1 MNKYGFYITD
11 LKVTGENKKDA
22 EISFKDGF
30 NLISGISDTGKS
42 YLFDCLNYMLGKSDS
57 PKSIQEGSGYNNFY
71 LSIKTYDGQSYT
83 FYRKLKAKKI
93 QIKECDIDSF
103 NDSDIKYE
111 EYQIN
116 AQADKNISTF
126 LMKLNGVENKH
137 LKRSNS
143 SKVKLIY
150 TYIRKLASISE
161 TRVVFDESPFY
172 PTSQYSDF
180 PLYRNLLLYLI
191 TGKDAQ
197 NFTPIEKDE
206 IRKSRLNGQKE
217 FIEKRI
223 ERLSFQINELTQ
235 VQKPINRISV
245 ERDLNRLEDEAKNLD
260 LVINNLSTTRNN
272 IYQNLEK
279 TKSSILFIQEL
290 LDRMELLRSHY
301 KSDSNR
307 LSFIDEGQILLSQLK
322 SVNCPLCNGE
332 IDSEKLQEID
342 ENISIK
348 KSINSERKKINLKL
362 TDLNSTVNENKKE
375 LIRLDSELQ
384 IDYSEFE
391 NINKEICDSLNP
403 KLDSIREKI
412 SNIKEYYTQKSKY
425 DLFIK
430 DLELYNSE
438 YNNINRLLKLKRIS
452 ETIEEIDE
460 VIMKPFIEI
469 LKSTLKDWKYPNTE
483 FIKFDSNP
491 KVFDFVLTSKGRSS
505 FGKGMRAI
513 SYTAVIYSLIQY
525 CIDKNIP
532 FTRNLIIDSPL
543 TTYHGKE
550 QKTNE
555 DEIDVNIEHS
565 FFKHFAHKGLDFQFI
580 MFDNKVPP
588 IDVIK
593 NIHYIEF
600 TGEIGNNRFG
610 FFPVD

>member
-30 NLISGISDTGKS
+30 NLISGFSDTGKS
-42 YLFDCLNYMLGKSDS
+42 YVFGCLNYMLGKSDS
-57 PKSIQEGSGYNNFY
+57 PKSIPEGIGYNNFY
-71 LSIKTYDGQSYT
+71 LSIKTYDGKSYT
-83 FYRKLKAKKI
+83 FYRKLKAKVI
-93 QIKECDIDSF
+93 LIKECVINEFDDS
-103 NDSDIKYE
+103 NIKYE
-111 EYQIN
+111 EYQIKP
-116 AQADKNISTF
+116 QADKNISTF
-126 LMKLNGVENKH
+126 LLKLNGIEDKY
-137 LKRSNS
+137 LKKSNS
-143 SKVKLIY
+143 SKVRLLY
-150 TYIRKLASISE
+150 TYIRKLVLISE
-161 TRVVFDESPFY
+161 TRIVVEESPFY
-172 PTSQYSDF
+172 PTSQFQDSV
-180 PLYRNLLLYLI
+180 LYQNLLIYLI
-191 TGKDAQ
+191 SGKDAQ
-197 NFTPIEKDE
+197 NFTPIEKDD

-217 FIEKRI
+217 IIEKRI
-223 ERLSFQINELTQ
+223 ESLSQQIEELIDT
-235 VQKPINRISV
+235 QKPVDKIRI
-245 ERDLNRLEDEAKNLD
+245 ERDLNRLEEEAQNLD
-260 LVINNLSTTRNN
+260 QVINSLLTTRNS
-272 IYQNLEK
+272 IYQDLEK

-301 KSDSNR
+301 KSDLNR

-348 KSINSERKKINLKL
+348 KSIDSERKKINLKL
-362 TDLNSTVNENKKE
+362 IDLDSTVNENKKE
-375 LIRLDSELQ
+375 LIRLDSELR
-384 IDYSEFE
+384 IDSSEFE

-403 KLDSIREKI
+403 KLDSIRDKI

-425 DLFIK
+425 DLFVK
-430 DLELYNSE
+430 DLELYNNE
-438 YNNINRLLKLKRIS
+438 YDNTIRLLKIKQTV
-452 ETIEEIDE
+452 ETTEEIDE
-460 VIMKPFIEI
+460 IIMKPFIGI
-469 LKSTLKDWKYPNTE
+469 LKSILKDWRYPNTE
-483 FIKFDSNP
+483 FVKFDSNP
-491 KVFDFVLTSKGRSS
+491 KVFDFVLTNKGRSS

-525 CIDKNIP
+525 CIDNNIP

-550 QKTNE
+550 QKTKE

-565 FFKHFAHKGLDFQFI
+565 FFKHFAYKDLDFQFI

-588 IDVIK
+588 VDTIK